1 MFVYFWRQN
10 SNATILLISIYYVK
24 ILKILMSKVKVD
36 KGRTKKKVWKT
47 ESSSVQ
53 FCTFASLLLTLVLHW
68 FVSGFFSCQSITRR
82 VKLVLLASTT
92 LLALLHTHCTGLRT
106 NEKCCL
112 SFFPF
117 LASRTQV
124 CLAFCK
130 KFRRDLSF
138 KTFDF
143 SNPRHLTQ
151 LTFWH
156 WFTQKWA

>member
-1 MFVYFWRQN
+1 MFAHFCRQN
-10 SNATILLISIYYVK
+10 SNETSMQISNYCVK

-36 KGRTKKKVWKT
+36 KGRTKKKVGKS

-82 VKLVLLASTT
+82 VKLVLPSTT

-156 WFTQKWA
+156 WLTQKWA